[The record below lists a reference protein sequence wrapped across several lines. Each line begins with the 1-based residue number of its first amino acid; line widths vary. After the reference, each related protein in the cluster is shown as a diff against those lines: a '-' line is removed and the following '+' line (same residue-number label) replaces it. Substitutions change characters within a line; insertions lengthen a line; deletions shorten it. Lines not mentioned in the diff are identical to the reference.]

1 VQFINL
7 ECAAIHTC
15 LNFRSYDRTHMEV
28 GRAIFLGDYER
39 RRKGAT
45 DEAQD
50 VSKTLTGLSRIMTA
64 VAILIFT
71 PMPSNA

>member
-1 VQFINL
+1 
-7 ECAAIHTC
+7 
-15 LNFRSYDRTHMEV
+15 MEV

-71 PMPSNA
+71 PMSSNA